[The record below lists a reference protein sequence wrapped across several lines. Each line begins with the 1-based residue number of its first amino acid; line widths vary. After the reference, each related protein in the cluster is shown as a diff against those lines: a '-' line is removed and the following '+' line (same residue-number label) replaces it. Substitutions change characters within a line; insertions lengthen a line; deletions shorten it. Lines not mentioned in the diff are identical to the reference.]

1 MTYTHTHTHTHLFP
15 PFTHCRLHVCFLCI
29 ADDEWICVRSGKVVL
44 SQEGVADVEV
54 PAGETV
60 HIAPGT
66 RFQPSFP
73 VDTEYV
79 PVCLPAFRPD
89 RCIREE
95 ESGGAVSQRLEKL
108 HAKRPRAEELA
119 PEVLYHMTTSA
130 RWEEAK
136 RTGSACACC
145 HTKSRKLRRAL

>member
-1 MTYTHTHTHTHLFP
+1 M
-15 PFTHCRLHVCFLCI
+15 
-29 ADDEWICVRSGKVVL
+29 RSGKVVL

-79 PVCLPAFRPD
+79 PVGLPAFRPD
-89 RCIREE
+89 RCVREDTTDE
-95 ESGGAVSQRLEKL
+95 GSAVAAKLRKL
-108 HAKRPRAEELA
+108 HDGSAAPSCMADAATASSGAAAASDGAGSA
-119 PEVLYHMTTSA
+119 PEVLYHMVCFQCLLLWGRRRHAHAIGATVRFGVAS
-130 RWEEAK
+130 RP
-136 RTGSACACC
+136 RHRCAS
-145 HTKSRKLRRAL
+145 TA

>member
-1 MTYTHTHTHTHLFP
+1 M
-15 PFTHCRLHVCFLCI
+15 
-29 ADDEWICVRSGKVVL
+29 RSGKVVL

-89 RCIREE
+89 RCVRED
-95 ESGGAVSQRLEKL
+95 
-108 HAKRPRAEELA
+108 
-119 PEVLYHMTTSA
+119 TTD
-130 RWEEAK
+130 E
-136 RTGSACACC
+136 GSAVAA
-145 HTKSRKLRRAL
+145 KLRKLQRAQRGKIRC